1 MSNSYGFGG
10 NEEFKE
16 ESSWRYPL
24 AIFFAT
30 LILCAIFLYHYVGP
44 GVDELQG
51 ASPKPTISD
60 EKITLVIADRTFKIE
75 ANYTVYPRDR
85 NNGEREKVYL
95 YALWPTMNG
104 YAPPRRDDFVN
115 NAADT
120 RRVDMVIDTR
130 DMQNFS
136 EQRRLD
142 MLYLPHVIDKRGI
155 KGDYELTRYVFKEG
169 RPNAPSSGYA
179 DKELYVGRDTDEQ
192 TAVLFCYKVQES
204 SVVPP
209 DCWRE
214 VEISPRIGLKYY
226 FKRPYLPDWKQID
239 RDIRAFVSERM
250 VTG

>member
-1 MSNSYGFGG
+1 MSNGYGFNS

-24 AIFFAT
+24 AIFFTT

-44 GVDELQG
+44 DAKDIRG
-51 ASPKPTISD
+51 AAPKPTISD
-60 EKITLVIADRTFKIE
+60 ELVTLVIGDLTLNIE

-85 NNGEREKVYL
+85 RSGEKDQIFL

-115 NAADT
+115 NAQDT
-120 RRVDMVIDTR
+120 RRIDMVLDLR
-130 DMQNFS
+130 AMQNFS

-142 MLYLPHVIDKRGI
+142 MLYLPHVIDKRGV
-155 KGDYELTRYVFKEG
+155 KSDYNLTRYVFKEG

-179 DKELYVGRDTDEQ
+179 DKELYVGQDVDGK
-192 TAVLFCYKVQES
+192 TAVLFCYKDAEN
-204 SVVPP
+204 SVIPP

-214 VEISPRIGLKYY
+214 VELSKGVSLKYK
-226 FKRPYLPDWKQID
+226 FKRPYLPDWQEID
-239 RDIRAFVSERM
+239 SATRTFMQKRIVKL
-250 VTG
+250 